1 MNKQIAAALI
11 AATSTLL
18 IAAPAQAASPVR
30 FSYIQYDS
38 PGKDT
43 GSNASLN
50 AEWIRVTNHSK
61 QARALSGW
69 TIRDTAGHM
78 FRFPHFTLRTGR
90 SVRVHTG
97 PGRNT
102 ATDLHW
108 GSHAYIWNN
117 TGDRATLKTRLGR
130 TLDVCRWGDGDGSKA
145 C

>member
-1 MNKQIAAALI
+1 MNKQVAAVLI
-11 AATSTLL
+11 AVMSVLM
-18 IAAPAQAASPVR
+18 AAPAEAASSVR
-30 FSYIQYDS
+30 FSNVQYDS

-43 GSNASLN
+43 GSLASLN
-50 AEWIRVTNHSK
+50 AEWIRISNHGS
-61 QARALSGW
+61 RAVELTGW
-69 TIRDTAGHM
+69 TVRDKAGHV
-78 FRFPHFTLRTGR
+78 FRFPQFTLKAGR

-117 TGDRATLKTRLGR
+117 TGDRAALKNRALR
-130 TLDVCRWGDGDGSKA
+130 TVDLCRWGDGDGSTA